1 MAGVFDDVEA
11 LWCGV
16 QRQGGGVQRSSAA
29 PPPWIR
35 ILVVTF
41 APTHAGR
48 PTSPLDGM
56 EAVHDTADVP
66 LLDAEAGT
74 APKTSTTPLRHSRS
88 YQG

>member
-1 MAGVFDDVEA
+1 MTP
-11 LWCGV
+11 WIRRQWRGV
-16 QRQGGGVQRSSAA
+16 QGGSAA

-74 APKTSTTPLRHSRS
+74 APKTSTTPPRRNRS